1 MFPYQIPLT
10 KGASLP
16 EKALEKSLN
25 DPQVSGIYRSPS
37 DK

>member
-16 EKALEKSLN
+16 ATTPKKSL
-25 DPQVSGIYRSPS
+25 DDLQVLGIYRSPL